1 MWLYNATMVCM
12 CISSC
17 LYLCSRLPCLQ
28 FWWLQS
34 QFELPVDR
42 PSFWHLMSNVALVNP
57 HLLLVKQ
64 DNHVHVHACAHY
76 ITHTHTHTSQIVYH
90 ALPSSMSRFINQ
102 CFSSHTVCLDKHMRH
117 PPKIDGLVSLL
128 KFTPKNDGH
137 LWLPGSGQ
145 DTAASSAGVNCGIC
159 ARPQRIRRTWDRC
172 WEGPG
177 ANRAG

>member
-1 MWLYNATMVCM
+1 MVCM

-28 FWWLQS
+28 LWWLQS

-76 ITHTHTHTSQIVYH
+76 ITHTHTHTHTSQIVYH
-90 ALPSSMSRFINQ
+90 AQPPSMSRFINQ
-102 CFSSHTVCLDKHMRH
+102 CLSSHAVCLDKHMRH
-117 PPKIDGLVSLL
+117 LPKIDGLDWFSQ
-128 KFTPKNDGH
+128 FPPKNDGH
-137 LWLPGSGQ
+137 LWLPGSTWPRHSCFFCWRQ
-145 DTAASSAGVNCGIC
+145 LRHLRASSEDSSDLGPLLG
-159 ARPQRIRRTWDRC
+159 RTEC
-172 WEGPG
+172 QQG
-177 ANRAG
+177 